1 MPRSVIRRIA
11 VVDLDLCDACGLCL
25 PLCPPEAIHLSR
37 RGLSVAPATCTGCE
51 KCVAPCPV
59 GALQMVDDA

>member
-1 MPRSVIRRIA
+1 MPRPVIRRFA

-25 PLCPPEAIHLSR
+25 PLCPPDAIRLGR
-37 RGLSVAPATCTGCE
+37 RGLSVDPTTCTGCE
-51 KCVAPCPV
+51 NCVAPCPV